1 MHPAPLVHTPT
12 PHSPGPA
19 TVDLFAGAGGLSLGA
34 QYAGARLV
42 ASVNHWQ
49 RAVDTHALAFPDAQH
64 FCEDAAVLNPLVL
77 PEHSFLAAAP
87 SCIPGDMLLVMWDGT
102 ERAASAVRIGDEVLT
117 HMGRGRR
124 VTNVWSKSYSGMVCN
139 FVLHGDSKKACR
151 TTAEH
156 MVWVRRRGGHFSR
169 LGEPRFVRADSVRAG
184 DYVAFP
190 RVPETVGTATAFV
203 AARVPGRTTYV
214 MQEHK
219 VAAFTRRGTP
229 IRTYTR
235 CAHSSSLP
243 GATVVLD
250 GASRDLWWLIGHYLG
265 DGQARRDR
273 PHVGWSIGGSEEN
286 LRRVQEILRG
296 VGLSWWLAGKPGNTT
311 VFTSSA
317 HLHAVCTAFG
327 RLCDVKHIPA
337 ELARLELPYVEAL
350 LDGYLAADGCR
361 RKRANPTWEATS
373 ISLAMLQGMQT
384 MCWRLGWSASVC
396 VAAHAKTAVIE
407 GRTVW
412 CQPQWSLRIVKTPSG
427 PSRTKPSAG
436 HIWRSVRKV
445 QHTAVDA
452 LEVFDFEVDEDHT
465 FCLPG
470 MVVHNC
476 TGHTRARGVE
486 QPHHDA
492 ARATAWC
499 VIRVAEPHRPR
510 VIVCENVPE
519 LRRWECYRAWR
530 MALNDLG
537 YVLSETVLD
546 AADCGVPQ
554 HRVRLFVVAVHRTV
568 LGVRAGREADTPG
581 VVIPAP
587 SEPHVACR
595 TVIDTDPIAGPHTA
609 AWRPWRDLCTNTV
622 NAIRAARWLHGDDA
636 FLVPYYGASRDRGW
650 SLDRPIGTL
659 TTHDRYAV
667 VVGDVMR
674 MLSVDELTRLM
685 GFPAD
690 YPLQGTRA
698 DRVKQIGNAVCPPAG
713 AWVVS
718 HALRAA
724 GLLPSGVA
732 S

>member
-87 SCIPGDMLLVMWDGT
+87 SC
-102 ERAASAVRIGDEVLT
+102 
-117 HMGRGRR
+117 
-124 VTNVWSKSYSGMVCN
+124 
-139 FVLHGDSKKACR
+139 
-151 TTAEH
+151 
-156 MVWVRRRGGHFSR
+156 
-169 LGEPRFVRADSVRAG
+169 
-184 DYVAFP
+184 
-190 RVPETVGTATAFV
+190 
-203 AARVPGRTTYV
+203 
-214 MQEHK
+214 
-219 VAAFTRRGTP
+219 
-229 IRTYTR
+229 
-235 CAHSSSLP
+235 
-243 GATVVLD
+243 
-250 GASRDLWWLIGHYLG
+250 
-265 DGQARRDR
+265 
-273 PHVGWSIGGSEEN
+273 
-286 LRRVQEILRG
+286 
-296 VGLSWWLAGKPGNTT
+296 
-311 VFTSSA
+311 
-317 HLHAVCTAFG
+317 
-327 RLCDVKHIPA
+327 
-337 ELARLELPYVEAL
+337 
-350 LDGYLAADGCR
+350 
-361 RKRANPTWEATS
+361 
-373 ISLAMLQGMQT
+373 
-384 MCWRLGWSASVC
+384 
-396 VAAHAKTAVIE
+396 
-407 GRTVW
+407 
-412 CQPQWSLRIVKTPSG
+412 
-427 PSRTKPSAG
+427 
-436 HIWRSVRKV
+436 
-445 QHTAVDA
+445 
-452 LEVFDFEVDEDHT
+452 
-465 FCLPG
+465 
-470 MVVHNC
+470 

-537 YVLSETVLD
+537 YALSETVLD

-587 SEPHVACR
+587 AEPHVACR
-595 TVIDTDPIAGPHTA
+595 TVIDTDPFAGPHTA